1 MQESAALTAPFRLF
15 GADLSPYAAKARA
28 YLQFKGL
35 DYVWTPRSLAN
46 QDDFARF
53 AKLPLAP
60 VLVDAED
67 HALQDSTPMLEALE
81 AQFPEP
87 SMSPDDAALR
97 FLSALL
103 EDYADEWLNKA
114 MFHYRWSY
122 EADRDSASAR
132 TRDMLYDNGEA
143 PEDAA
148 QTIASRM
155 ASRLHHVGS
164 SPENAPAIE
173 ASFARLVAALEK
185 HFAGGSQYLLGGRP
199 SFGDF
204 GLYGQMRQLLSDPTP
219 GEILR
224 EQAPATVRWIER
236 MDSPKVEGDFISFA
250 EARAAFADVLAREL
264 AIAYLPWAASNSEA
278 VAEDAMSV
286 RVEIGEVTFVQKPQR
301 YAAKAF
307 AELRRKR
314 AEVSEHEGL
323 SELLQDSGCAQ
334 FLDLDGEDEAVEGPE
349 DSATDAAKRARGDEP
364 EGADGE
370 EDQGGEED

>member
-1 MQESAALTAPFRLF
+1 MQESTALTAPFRLF

-35 DYVWTPRSLAN
+35 DYVWTPRSLSN
-46 QDDFARF
+46 QEDFARF

-60 VLVDAED
+60 VLVDSED

-87 SMSPDDAALR
+87 SMLPDDAGLR
-97 FLSALL
+97 FLSALF

-114 MFHYRWSY
+114 MFHYRWSFD
-122 EADRDSASAR
+122 ADRDSAAER
-132 TRDMLYDNGEA
+132 TRDMLYADDEA
-143 PEDAA
+143 PEGAA
-148 QTIASRM
+148 ETIASRM
-155 ASRLHHVGS
+155 SSRLHHVGS

-173 ASFARLVAALEK
+173 ASLARLITALEA
-185 HFAGGSQYLLGGRP
+185 HFAGGALYLLGGRP

-204 GLYGQMRQLLSDPTP
+204 GLFGQLRQLLSDPTP
-219 GEILR
+219 GAMLR

-236 MDSPKVEGDFISFA
+236 MEAPKVEGDFLSFEA
-250 EARAAFADVLAREL
+250 ARAAWADVLAKEL
-264 AIAYLPWAASNSEA
+264 AIAYLPWAASNGEA

-286 RVEIGEVTFVQKPQR
+286 RVEIGDVTFVQKPQR

-314 AEVSEHEGL
+314 AEAGTHEGL
-323 SELLQDSGCAQ
+323 GELLQDSGCAQ
-334 FLDLDGEDEAVEGPE
+334 FFDLDSEDEADEEPGE
-349 DSATDAAKRARGDEP
+349 AASD
-364 EGADGE
+364 EGAGANGAEPDAPDGE
-370 EDQGGEED
+370 EE